1 MAMFNN
7 QKGRKAPG
15 KEHAKAPARA
25 PRPRTVD
32 LASEPLHE
40 ELIAGEDVIAPDSKR
55 ARETFLP
62 ITFAAIADRLT
73 RPQAWAPG
81 QARAANRL
89 FQYLAYWRKQ
99 QYQKRTL
106 GISQTYEPFNPDS
119 DNLQTRQFTDIEKY
133 KMQKRLVNHV
143 ETLLTQANYVRISPS
158 DVETIMT
165 AETHYGLDF
174 TVDLDA
180 FEELLIFYRGAST
193 RRDQKRDLRK
203 FYRKVEFDVPVY
215 QRLLILFKMKPR
227 LQCIEEEMRRSKI
240 TRKQATK
247 IIDRKRRRLPEGLG
261 EDNIYMKLFRDI
273 PRADLEMIFPNT
285 EVRFRTFDKIKMG
298 VTGIG
303 GLGVGIA
310 SAAGKVG
317 AVVAQPLLAIPII
330 GSIGGI
336 AFRQVMGA
344 FNQHQKY
351 MVVMAQ
357 NLYFHAL
364 ADNLGVLVL
373 LADRAAEEDV
383 KEEVLLYSVLCKE
396 TVNRRDLDAVDRAI
410 EKFLHTT
417 FGIDVDFDLED
428 ALGRLLEDGLVT
440 EAADGTL
447 QALPPTEAAE
457 RIDQMWDLFL
467 DNLPDVFQQEGTEFV
482 GRSGGARHGPRAD
495 GGNGAG
501 MSEAAQ

>member
-1 MAMFNN
+1 MTTTTSDKKPRRFF
-7 QKGRKAPG
+7 GPRRSRPRTG
-15 KEHAKAPARA
+15 ARA
-25 PRPRTVD
+25 PKPRMAEVQ
-32 LASEPLHE
+32 SEPLDE
-40 ELIAGEDVIAPDSKR
+40 TAVAGQDLLPPDNER

-62 ITFAAIADRLT
+62 ITFAALSDRLT
-73 RPQAWAPG
+73 RPQAWLPG

-99 QYQKRTL
+99 QYQKETL
-106 GISQTYEPFNPDS
+106 SVGQAYEPFNPDT
-119 DNLQTRQFTDIEKY
+119 DLLQTRQFTDIEKF
-133 KMQKRLVNHV
+133 KMQKRLVAHV
-143 ETLLTQANYVRISPS
+143 ERLLEQANYVRISPT

-180 FEELLIFYRGAST
+180 FEELLIYYRGAST
-193 RRDQKRDLRK
+193 RRDQKRDIRK
-203 FYRKVEFDVPVY
+203 FYRKVEFDVAVY
-215 QRLLILFKMKPR
+215 QRLLILFKLKPR
-227 LQCIEEEMRRSKI
+227 LQCIEEEMRRSKL

-247 IIDRKRRRLPEGLG
+247 VINRKRRRLPQGLG

-298 VTGIG
+298 VTGAG

-310 SAAGKVG
+310 SAAGKIG
-317 AVVAQPLLAIPII
+317 AIVSQPLLAIPII

-383 KEEVLLYSVLCKE
+383 KEEVLLYAVLCKE
-396 TVNRRDLDAVDRAI
+396 TVNRSDLDAVDRAI
-410 EKFLHTT
+410 EKFLQST
-417 FGIDVDFDLED
+417 FGINVDFDLDD
-428 ALGRLLEDGLVT
+428 ALGRLMADGLV
-440 EAADGTL
+440 EEDADGTL
-447 QALPPTEAAE
+447 RALPPAEAAE
-457 RIDQMWDLFL
+457 RIDEMWDAFL
-467 DNLPDVFQQEGTEFV
+467 DNLPD
-482 GRSGGARHGPRAD
+482 
-495 GGNGAG
+495 
-501 MSEAAQ
+501 